1 MGRRPGS
8 AAAAALFPVQDVAT
22 WRRALASY
30 DSCIRAKQGTSP
42 TQRHLSKDDLYLSGT
57 VAANMRAA
65 KKMTH
70 AEMSRVMRWKLARG
84 KWRPLQKA
92 FDENNSPAAVEACTG
107 VACKALDA
115 GQWKKAL
122 KKVAGLHAVGPATA
136 SAVLALYAPAMAPF
150 MGDEAMEAVP
160 GSLPCTGNSSAYT
173 EDAYFDFRDALVGR
187 ASELES
193 LGWTGCTAEAVG
205 RALWAAAMLSIGK
218 GKKVS
223 KNFQLPPLPAAAAGT
238 AAQEDAAEAAAA
250 GCTDE
255 PSKDGGPTKKRRKTL
270 VG

>member
-1 MGRRPGS
+1 MSKKAFCDRVLDRVQGFDAS
-8 AAAAALFPVQDVAT
+8 AAIT
-22 WRRALASY
+22 SISRR
-30 DSCIRAKQGTSP
+30 DP
-42 TQRHLSKDDLYLSGT
+42 DDAMLVRVRT
-57 VAANMRAA
+57 V
-65 KKMTH
+65 
-70 AEMSRVMRWKLARG
+70 
-84 KWRPLQKA
+84 
-92 FDENNSPAAVEACTG
+92 
-107 VACKALDA
+107 
-115 GQWKKAL
+115 
-122 KKVAGLHAVGPATA
+122 PATA
-136 SAVLALYAPAMAPF
+136 SAVLALYAPALAPF

-160 GSLPCTGNSSAYT
+160 GSQPCSGNSSAYT
-173 EDAYFDFRDALVGR
+173 EDAYFDFRDALVDR

-238 AAQEDAAEAAAA
+238 AAQEDAAEAEAAES
-250 GCTDE
+250 TDE